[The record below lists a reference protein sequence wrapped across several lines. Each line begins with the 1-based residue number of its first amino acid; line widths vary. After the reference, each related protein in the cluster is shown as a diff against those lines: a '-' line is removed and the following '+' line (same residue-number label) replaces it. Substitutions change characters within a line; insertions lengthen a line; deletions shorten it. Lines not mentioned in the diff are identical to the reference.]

1 MKRLSVVLVVPEENE
16 LNVEVRAR
24 VFLCLCVSVRACL
37 CFVCVSVRMC
47 ALQKVTSVSL
57 FLQYFPQGWMRVSKQ
72 TFDSLIGKS
81 SVEGGVSGTSN
92 VEGGVS
98 GQCRVVGGRMR

>member
-1 MKRLSVVLVVPEENE
+1 M
-16 LNVEVRAR
+16 
-24 VFLCLCVSVRACL
+24 
-37 CFVCVSVRMC
+37 FVC
-47 ALQKVTSVSL
+47 ALQKGTGVSL

-92 VEGGVS
+92 VEGVVS
-98 GQCRVVGGRMR
+98 G